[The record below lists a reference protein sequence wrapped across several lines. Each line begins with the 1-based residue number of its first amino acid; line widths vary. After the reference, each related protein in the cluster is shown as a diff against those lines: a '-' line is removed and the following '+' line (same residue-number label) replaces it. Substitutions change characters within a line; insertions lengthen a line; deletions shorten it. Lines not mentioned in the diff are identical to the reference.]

1 VQHCITSS
9 RLYLRRINCSAE
21 GEVVYF
27 LGLFIAFGFDKPL
40 KETSFLSSSQN
51 SSRQRERDVE
61 LDAVAFRAREKKRR
75 ECTSGFQS
83 QTHGHQV
90 SKKCRRENSECERI
104 ALRGFERRTTH
115 WAAWTAAWCDPP
127 EKIRARISLL
137 SSLSL
142 SLSVSLCLFLS
153 LTNARAQKKI
163 EQEVERF
170 LKSESATTSCS
181 LVERIARTSG
191 PAICRASNSNDY
203 IYSRF
208 KGTGLTLIGFERRPT
223 KRSIREFFWPSREFP
238 YLCFI
243 ISLVRARQYFFFS
256 VEIESV
262 INIWKKT

>member
-1 VQHCITSS
+1 MQW
-9 RLYLRRINCSAE
+9 R
-21 GEVVYF
+21 F
-27 LGLFIAFGFDKPL
+27 
-40 KETSFLSSSQN
+40 
-51 SSRQRERDVE
+51 
-61 LDAVAFRAREKKRR
+61 AREKRKEESVRPVSRVKRTGTKLVRNVAARTQNANESLYGGSNAELRTEQR
-75 ECTSGFQS
+75 EQLPD
-83 QTHGHQV
+83 V
-90 SKKCRRENSECERI
+90 IPPRKYER
-104 ALRGFERRTTH
+104 AYLCF
-115 WAAWTAAWCDPP
+115 P
-127 EKIRARISLL
+127 L
-137 SSLSL
+137 SVSLSL
-142 SLSVSLCLFLS
+142 SLSVCFSLS
-153 LTNARAQKKI
+153 PMRARKKKI

-208 KGTGLTLIGFERRPT
+208 KGTGLTLIEFERRPT

-262 INIWKKT
+262 INIWKT

>member
-1 VQHCITSS
+1 MQW
-9 RLYLRRINCSAE
+9 R
-21 GEVVYF
+21 F
-27 LGLFIAFGFDKPL
+27 
-40 KETSFLSSSQN
+40 
-51 SSRQRERDVE
+51 
-61 LDAVAFRAREKKRR
+61 AREKRKEESVRPVSRVKRTGTKLVRNVAARTQNANESLYGGSNAELRTEQR
-75 ECTSGFQS
+75 EQLPMWSP
-83 QTHGHQV
+83 
-90 SKKCRRENSECERI
+90 RENTS
-104 ALRGFERRTTH
+104 AH
-115 WAAWTAAWCDPP
+115 
-127 EKIRARISLL
+127 ISTFL
-137 SSLSL
+137 SLSLSL
-142 SLSVSLCLFLS
+142 SLSVCFSLS
-153 LTNARAQKKI
+153 PMRARKKKI

-208 KGTGLTLIGFERRPT
+208 KGTGLTLIEFERRPT